1 MVTRLSEG
9 STESSGNTAVMMQ
22 QVAQGRSNFRLL
34 LGQEIRGQ
42 PTPITTKP
50 PLQTGRVVYP
60 TFGYLVE
67 DIMKKRGNVK
77 TTYYHALQHHYG
89 HKKPDQCTRNP
100 LRIQPAAAEG
110 RQVRIY
116 CSCHVIPEEKW
127 KQDIDVKCPWQ
138 LLDGEQHTGHN
149 NRETE
154 K

>member
-1 MVTRLSEG
+1 
-9 STESSGNTAVMMQ
+9 MMQ
-22 QVAQGRSNFRLL
+22 QVAQGRSNFPLL
-34 LGQEIRGQ
+34 LGQESRGQ

-50 PLQTGRVVYP
+50 TLQTGRVVYP
-60 TFGYLVE
+60 TFGSLVE

-77 TTYYHALQHHYG
+77 TTYHHALQHHHG

-116 CSCHVIPEEKW
+116 CSCHVIPEEKR

-138 LLDGEQHTGHN
+138 LLHGEQHTGHN
-149 NRETE
+149 SRETE